1 MLNIL
6 SQQLT
11 AGRRWNWNETLSD
24 YGASEYTLEII
35 LKKADGTPVKI
46 TTSADGSDHEVD
58 VAASETALIPAGYY
72 VYSAYVFEIADTAN
86 IIQIE
91 TGLVE
96 ILPDPMQAGDVRT
109 FAIKMVEKLE
119 TALYALASNTMASVA
134 IDGRS
139 YTYKDETEMIKRL
152 EYWQSRAG
160 VKGASKRQRILT
172 QFTNH

>member
-1 MLNIL
+1 MLTIL
-6 SQQLT
+6 SKQLT
-11 AGRRWNWNETLSD
+11 AGRRWNWNETISS

-58 VAASETALIPAGYY
+58 VAALTTAQIPAGYY
-72 VYSAYVFEIADTAN
+72 VYSAYVFEIADTSN

-91 TGLVE
+91 TGLIDV
-96 ILPDPMQAGDVRT
+96 LPDPMQAGDVRT
-109 FAIKMVEKLE
+109 LAIKMVEKLE
-119 TALYALASNTMASVA
+119 TAIYALASNTMASVA

-139 YTYKDETEMIKRL
+139 YTYKDETQMIKRL

-160 VKGASKRQRILT
+160 IKGASKRQRILT